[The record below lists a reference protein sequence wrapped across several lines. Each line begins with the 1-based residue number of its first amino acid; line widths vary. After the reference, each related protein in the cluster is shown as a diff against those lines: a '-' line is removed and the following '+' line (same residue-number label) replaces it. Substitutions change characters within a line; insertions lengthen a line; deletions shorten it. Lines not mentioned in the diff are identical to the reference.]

1 MKKKLGIALLI
12 IIVLMITVTTKIGH
26 SENELTIATVNQPDF
41 LKDKQAVVYLS
52 TTADQDM
59 NNKGISYAVFI
70 NDQGRASGFQM
81 DGLELGSMAI
91 SDKQLLLEDKHTM
104 RLIGEKNA
112 VIDRK
117 YQHTGERTGYLAK
130 QDIFFSIYNSGANS
144 TDGYNSNI
152 YWGND
157 EGFRGGNLPY
167 FILSSG
173 STEAEIFLLTA
184 DIEKNE
190 YMLRKVI
197 LENNQLE
204 KNDIKRLEMKKGY
217 EYTALAPI
225 LSDNLHYYILLS
237 EVSNDN
243 RENTVL
249 FLLNKK
255 TLEQTKVELNTGYM
269 TNDPAAFSLNSKN
282 GAYLWR
288 DVFFYVNG
296 IGEVFAVSKDG
307 QEQNKFLLEDFPQD
321 GIRHNE
327 EVYFAGDHLFVLRHD
342 DSKKDKYYL
351 ESYSLENG
359 EKVEEQGIE
368 GLDKILSSVKGTSLY
383 SYDFKMLN

>member
-1 MKKKLGIALLI
+1 MKKKLGIDLLI

-26 SENELTIATVNQPDF
+26 SKNELTIDTIKQPDF

-70 NDQGRASGFQM
+70 NDQGKASGFQM

-91 SDKQLLLEDKHTM
+91 SDKQLLIEDKHTM

-130 QDIFFSIYNSGANS
+130 QDIFFSIYNSGTNS

-167 FILSSG
+167 YILSSG
-173 STEAEIFLLTA
+173 STEEEIFLLTA
-184 DIEKNE
+184 DLEKNE
-190 YMLRKVI
+190 YTLRKVV
-197 LENNQLE
+197 LKNNQLE
-204 KNDIKRLEMKKGY
+204 KNDIKKLEIKKGY
-217 EYTALAPI
+217 QYAPLAPI

-269 TNDPAAFSLNSKN
+269 TNDPAAFSINSKN

-327 EVYFAGDHLFVLRHD
+327 EAYFVGDQLFVLRYD

-368 GLDKILSSVKGTSLY
+368 GLDKILSSVKGTSIY
-383 SYDFKMLN
+383 SYDFKILK

>member
-26 SENELTIATVNQPDF
+26 SENELTIDTINHPDF

-70 NDQGRASGFQM
+70 DDQGKACGFQM
-81 DGLELGSMAI
+81 AGLELGSMAI
-91 SDKQLLLEDKHTM
+91 SDKQLLIEDKHTM

-130 QDIFFSIYNSGANS
+130 QDIFFSIYNSGTNS

-167 FILSSG
+167 YILSSG
-173 STEAEIFLLTA
+173 STEEEIFLLTA
-184 DIEKNE
+184 DLEKNE
-190 YMLRKVI
+190 YTLRKVV
-197 LENNQLE
+197 LKNNQLE
-204 KNDIKRLEMKKGY
+204 KNDIKKLEIKKGY
-217 EYTALAPI
+217 QYAPLAPI

-269 TNDPAAFSLNSKN
+269 TNDPAAFSINSKN

-327 EVYFAGDHLFVLRHD
+327 EAYFVGDQLFVLRYD

-368 GLDKILSSVKGTSLY
+368 GLDKILSSVKGTSIY
-383 SYDFKMLN
+383 SYDFKILK

>member
-1 MKKKLGIALLI
+1 
-12 IIVLMITVTTKIGH
+12 MITVTTKIGH
-26 SENELTIATVNQPDF
+26 SENELTIDTINHPDF

-70 NDQGRASGFQM
+70 DDQGKACGFQM
-81 DGLELGSMAI
+81 AGLELGSMAI
-91 SDKQLLLEDKHTM
+91 SDKQLLIEDKHTM

-130 QDIFFSIYNSGANS
+130 QDIFFSIYNSGTNS

-167 FILSSG
+167 YILSSG
-173 STEAEIFLLTA
+173 STEEEIFLLTA
-184 DIEKNE
+184 DLEKNE
-190 YMLRKVI
+190 YTLRKVV
-197 LENNQLE
+197 LKNNQLE
-204 KNDIKRLEMKKGY
+204 KNDIKKLEIKKGY
-217 EYTALAPI
+217 QYAPLAPI

-269 TNDPAAFSLNSKN
+269 TNDPAAFSINSKN

-327 EVYFAGDHLFVLRHD
+327 EAYFVGDQLFVLRYD

-368 GLDKILSSVKGTSLY
+368 GLDKILSSVKGTSIY
-383 SYDFKMLN
+383 SYDFKILK

>member
-1 MKKKLGIALLI
+1 MKKKLGIDLLI

-26 SENELTIATVNQPDF
+26 SKNELTIDTIKQPDF

-70 NDQGRASGFQM
+70 NDQGKASGFQM

-91 SDKQLLLEDKHTM
+91 SDKQLLIEDKHTM

-130 QDIFFSIYNSGANS
+130 QDVFFSLYNSGTNS

-152 YWGND
+152 YWGNN

-167 FILSSG
+167 YILSSG
-173 STEAEIFLLTA
+173 STEEEIFLLTA
-184 DIEKNE
+184 DLEKNE
-190 YMLRKVI
+190 YKLRKVL

-204 KNDIKRLEMKKGY
+204 KNDIKELEMKKGY
-217 EYTALAPI
+217 QYAPLAPI

-249 FLLNKK
+249 FLINMK

-269 TNDPAAFSLNSKN
+269 TNDPAAFAINSKN

-321 GIRHNE
+321 GIGHNE
-327 EVYFAGDHLFVLRHD
+327 EVYFAGDHLFVLRYD
-342 DSKKDKYYL
+342 ASKKDKYYL

-359 EKVEEQGIE
+359 EKVEEQVIE
-368 GLDKILSSVKGTSLY
+368 GLDKILSSVKGTSIY
-383 SYDFKMLN
+383 SYDFKILK